1 MFYELPLTRG
11 VEKQSTSRFKK
22 KEKKTPNVQINY
34 DDVITLP
41 SKVAPT
47 VELFC
52 RWLYSLPR
60 TPIKQTHFRGDF
72 GSIYMVICILSIWKI
87 PTLTGNDS

>member
-11 VEKQSTSRFKK
+11 VEKQSTSRLKK

-47 VELFC
+47 VALYC